1 MNPITATSGGYTR
14 RQIHTVF
21 CGLVLLMFLG
31 TIDQAIVAPALTG
44 IGQEFD
50 QLGLVSWVVTA
61 YLLSST
67 ASTPLAGRLSDIY
80 GRPVVVSGALGL
92 LLAGSMLC
100 AAAWSLNALIIG
112 RGIQGL
118 GGGALMALPNT
129 IVGGR

>member
-1 MNPITATSGGYTR
+1 MNPITATSAGYTR

-61 YLLSST
+61 YLLTST

-80 GRPVVVSGALGL
+80 GRPVVVSAALVDNPA
-92 LLAGSMLC
+92 AGHEVAVAAT
-100 AAAWSLNALIIG
+100 AAAKWFDAA
-112 RGIQGL
+112 
-118 GGGALMALPNT
+118 GAQL
-129 IVGGR
+129 